1 MSGADAVAV
10 RTLLVAGMP
19 LLVASTPDA
28 GRGPALV
35 AALRDAGVLD
45 LEGFLGRDLPRGARV
60 GFQIDPRELRLVDE
74 REDALLR
81 APRDGIDA
89 DWVAAALRLKGTM
102 LVVVRGG
109 HPDPDLDARALAA
122 TIEERARAGQAQ
134 GAIVGVAEERLSLP
148 LLF

>member
-1 MSGADAVAV
+1 V

-19 LLVASTPDA
+19 LLAASAPDT

-35 AALRDAGVLD
+35 EALRSAGVQD

-81 APRDGIDA
+81 APRDGVDD

-102 LVVVRGG
+102 LVVLRGG
-109 HPDPDLDARALAA
+109 HPDPELDARGLAG
-122 TIEERARAGQAQ
+122 TIEARARAGEAL
-134 GAIVGVAEERLSLP
+134 GAVVGVAEERLSLP
-148 LLF
+148 LMF